1 MTTSS
6 STSPASQRAP
16 LRPKSAYLFFASM
29 KRPEAMEA
37 CGGNM
42 MEAMKYLGAEWGR
55 MSEVD
60 KEPYQQL
67 AAQDRNRYE
76 TECRQQNIDP

>member
-1 MTTSS
+1 
-6 STSPASQRAP
+6 
-16 LRPKSAYLFFASM
+16 
-29 KRPEAMEA
+29 MEA